1 MASRRHERR
10 KQCLGKVRH
19 ATEADAEYA
28 ARKGQ
33 GKGWQVFPYLCSC
46 CGGWHVGHSPGS
58 PNFSSAIR
66 NRRGAHKRN

>member
-10 KQCLGKVRH
+10 KQCLGKVCH
-19 ATEADAEYA
+19 ETEADAEYA

-46 CGGWHVGHSPGS
+46 CGGWHVGHPSGS
-58 PNFSSAIR
+58 KWISTAVHF
-66 NRRGAHKRN
+66 RRGSVKW